1 MPNPKQVFVRLIFP
15 HQGLI
20 RSLCGVYFHQ
30 REDQE
35 DAFQDVLLQLWKAYP
50 TFRGESSLATWVY
63 KVALNTLLNK
73 VKRAHKIP
81 VHADLE
87 EFKQGCTEEGENES
101 VALVQFALNQLSP
114 ADKAL
119 MVLYLEGYQ
128 YREIAAIRAL
138 TPTNVSTRLSRI
150 KHQLKKILTR
160 ELSWK

>member
-1 MPNPKQVFVRLIFP
+1 MPDLKQAFVRRIFP

-20 RSLCGVYFHQ
+20 RSLCCVYFPQ

-50 TFRGESSLATWVY
+50 TFREESSLATWVY

-73 VKRAHKIP
+73 VKKARRVPI
-81 VHADLE
+81 HADLK
-87 EFKQGCTEEGENES
+87 EFKHGYTEENES

-114 ADKAL
+114 SDRAL

-150 KHQLKKILTR
+150 KHQLKKIVTR